1 MAADP
6 RTSKH
11 TLLSFEEERIKLIV
25 GEEKREFYV
34 TRQPLELGSEYFR
47 LALTKDWQEGE
58 SKTVILED
66 ADPDIV
72 HRYLQFVYTGKI
84 ASREDEDEQAVD
96 GAELIEAADKSV
108 SDNDSEDSS
117 DEDSDGESL
126 GSEDTERDE
135 EDLLIV
141 SGNQAGDESSDAD
154 DSHTSADTEY
164 TLLAQ
169 LYCFGVRMQD
179 HRFQNAVVDAI
190 IANVED
196 THRGK
201 LNGRK
206 ASFKHY
212 PSIQV
217 VNLIYEGTPSGSPAR
232 RLMVNIY
239 GSHCEPGW
247 LEDNVNTEFSLNLAR
262 RLCEL
267 RKSQTVARKVSRY
280 QRDQLHNR
288 EFYKGG
294 QGGPSGVRKRKSA
307 EMEDADWDVLQ
318 REAEDR
324 CGNRRQLVVA
334 RLPGG
339 LGRLT

>member
-1 MAADP
+1 MVTDP
-6 RTSKH
+6 RSFKH

-25 GEEKREFYV
+25 GEEKKEFYV
-34 TRQPLELGSEYFR
+34 ARQPLEHGSEYFR

-84 ASREDEDEQAVD
+84 ASREGRDEQVVD
-96 GAELIEAADKSV
+96 GVERIEPTDKSD
-108 SDNDSEDSS
+108 SDSDSEDSS
-117 DEDSDGESL
+117 DENSDGESL

-141 SGNQAGDESSDAD
+141 SGNQAGNGSSDAD
-154 DSHTSADTEY
+154 DSHTSADREY

-169 LYCFGVRMQD
+169 LYCFGERMQD

-190 IANVED
+190 IANVRD

-247 LEDNVNTEFSLNLAR
+247 LEDNVNTEFSLSLAR
-262 RLCEL
+262 KLCEL
-267 RKSQTVARKVSRY
+267 RKSQLVARKVSRY
-280 QRDQLHNR
+280 QRDKLHNI

-294 QGGPSGVRKRKSA
+294 QGGPSRVRKRKSV
-307 EMEDADWDVLQ
+307 EMQDADWDVLQ
-318 REAEDR
+318 REAEGRRRDR
-324 CGNRRQLVVA
+324 GNWVEAQP
-334 RLPGG
+334 PGG
-339 LGRLT
+339 LT